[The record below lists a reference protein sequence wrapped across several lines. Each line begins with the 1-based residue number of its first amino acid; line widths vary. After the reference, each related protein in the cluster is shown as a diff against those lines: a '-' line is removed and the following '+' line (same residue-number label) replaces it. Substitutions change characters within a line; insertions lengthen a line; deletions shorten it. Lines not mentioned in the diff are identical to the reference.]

1 MDEKEVKRKY
11 GKDVR
16 IGNFADLEFKSAVEH
31 TRQDL
36 DEMSAMHN
44 LLNRIYA
51 ANNGNEIP
59 NCKRCKFYDVGN
71 FYNCQCNKCFSIG
84 EDGSVTLFKLYEPKE
99 S

>member
-11 GKDVR
+11 GKDAR
-16 IGNFADLEFKSAVEH
+16 IGNFADLDINPLYKRNREA
-31 TRQDL
+31 L
-36 DEMSAMHN
+36 DEMSAMHD

-71 FYNCQCNKCFSIG
+71 FYNYQCNKCFSIG